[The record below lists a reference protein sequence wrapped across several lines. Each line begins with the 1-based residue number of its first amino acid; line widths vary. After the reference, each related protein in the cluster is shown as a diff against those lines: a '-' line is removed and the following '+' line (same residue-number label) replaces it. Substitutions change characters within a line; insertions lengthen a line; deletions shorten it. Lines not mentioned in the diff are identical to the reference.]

1 MGPLHPTIR
10 EGDLPPGPEAAGD
23 EPAVV
28 TSDGVTVSAPGIG
41 STSVRE
47 GPESEVVQIHPA
59 GPTARPRR
67 PIERRSTEPTS
78 REQIRVRIT
87 GMPRRI
93 LDLLTA
99 PADSVGDEERR
110 LAARATSIIL
120 LLWLPAAYLLAVSVP
135 AAAMPERAGWAL
147 GLAAAGTW
155 GACYALSRTSAYQ
168 AAFTLFVLLLQGG
181 LWSAT
186 FLAETTHT
194 ALGFMVATVLGVV
207 FASALSPSHWVLPVG
222 VSNLLVAVSVPLVHP
237 HLTWSDVTAGMV
249 IIGLSTVAILL
260 GSLQRSRTD
269 GVLAA
274 RTQALRHSEQ
284 RYKVAAEGA
293 KDGLWDW
300 DVVADT
306 AYYSP
311 RFLTLLGL
319 GEGEIEPRLDAWLGL
334 VHPDDLPKLRRE
346 LEQHLE
352 DPQDHHFE
360 STHRLRHRNNSYRWF
375 RARGAAVREN
385 GKVVRVAGSLTDATE
400 RKQFEERLRYEALHD
415 ELTGLPNR
423 VLFLNRVNHSI
434 RRSKRRFARP
444 FAVLFL
450 DLDGFKVVNDS
461 LGHDVGDRLLIE
473 VADRLLECVRPG
485 DTVARLGG
493 DEFTILLEETEDPRE
508 AEAVADRI
516 QRELSRPWMLDGH
529 DIVISTSIGIANG
542 SGGSH
547 TPEELIRDAD
557 TAMYRAKTEG
567 KAQHRV
573 FDRAM
578 HDTAVARLQLEA
590 DLRRAMADDNL
601 DDEFHLV
608 YQPVIR
614 MRDGR
619 LSGFEAL
626 LRWDN
631 PQRGIIGPD
640 EFIRIAEE
648 TGLIAKVGWWALE
661 TAARQALA
669 WQKLTAA
676 NPGLRPV
683 TINVNV
689 SGRQMHE
696 LELVD
701 KLRALLDDLQ
711 LPEDALVLELT
722 ESLAMSHR
730 DRIAAIRDL
739 GLALSIDDF
748 GTGYSS
754 LRYLQEFDL
763 DDLKIDKSFVARL
776 APDGGGEEIVRAIIA
791 LAHGLGLS
799 VTAEGVE
806 TWFQF
811 SILRALGCDRAQGF
825 YFQKP
830 LPREEAEALYLSRP
844 TW

>member
-1 MGPLHPTIR
+1 MGPSHPKIR
-10 EGDLPPGPEAAGD
+10 DGDLKAAPDAEG
-23 EPAVV
+23 EEVV
-28 TSDGVTVSAPGIG
+28 TTADGITVSAPDIG

-47 GPESEVVQIHPA
+47 PADAPAVVQIHPA

-67 PIERRSTEPTS
+67 PIERPSQTAP
-78 REQIRVRIT
+78 REQIRARIA
-87 GMPRRI
+87 GLPRKL
-93 LDLLTA
+93 LDLLTG
-99 PADSVGDEERR
+99 PAADVEGAEGR
-110 LAARATSIIL
+110 LGARATSIVL
-120 LLWLPAAYLLAVSVP
+120 LLWLPAAYVLTTSVP
-135 AAAMPERAGWAL
+135 AGALPERASWAL
-147 GLAAAGTW
+147 GLTAATTW
-155 GACYALSRTSAYQ
+155 GACYALSRTRAYQ

-181 LWSAT
+181 LWSAA
-186 FLAETTHT
+186 FLAETTQS
-194 ALGFMVATVLGVV
+194 AVAFMVASLLGVV
-207 FASALSPSHWVLPVG
+207 FAGALSPNHWVLPIG
-222 VSNLLVAVSVPLVHP
+222 VANLVVAFTVPLLHP
-237 HLTWSDVTAGMV
+237 HLAWQDITGSMV
-249 IIGLSTVAILL
+249 LIGLSTVAILL
-260 GSLQRSRTD
+260 GSLQRSRTQA
-269 GVLAA
+269 VLEA

-300 DVVADT
+300 DVMADT

-319 GEGEIEPRLDAWLGL
+319 GEGELEPQLEAWLGL

-346 LEQHLE
+346 LDQHLL
-352 DPQDHHFE
+352 DPHDHHFE
-360 STHRLRHRNNSYRWF
+360 STHRIRHRNNSYRWF
-375 RARGAAVREN
+375 RARGAAVRE
-385 GKVVRVAGSLTDATE
+385 GGRVVRVAGSLTDATE

-473 VADRLLECVRPG
+473 VADRLRECVRPG

-601 DDEFHLV
+601 EDEFHLV

-614 MRDGR
+614 LKDGR
-619 LSGFEAL
+619 LAGFEAL

-631 PQRGIIGPD
+631 PERGIIGPD
-640 EFIRIAEE
+640 DFIRIAEE
-648 TGLIAKVGWWALE
+648 TGLIAKVGWWAME
-661 TAARQALA
+661 TAAHQALE
-669 WQKLTAA
+669 WHKLAA
-676 NPGLRPV
+676 KNPGLKPV
-683 TINVNV
+683 SINVNV

-701 KLRALLDDLQ
+701 KLGALMKRLE
-711 LPEDALVLELT
+711 LPESALVLELT

-730 DRIAAIRDL
+730 DRIAGLRDL

-754 LRYLQEFDL
+754 LRYLHEFDL

-791 LAHGLGLS
+791 LGHGLGLS

-811 SILRALGCDRAQGF
+811 SILRALGCDKAQGF

-830 LPREEAEALYLSRP
+830 LPKEEAELLFLSRP